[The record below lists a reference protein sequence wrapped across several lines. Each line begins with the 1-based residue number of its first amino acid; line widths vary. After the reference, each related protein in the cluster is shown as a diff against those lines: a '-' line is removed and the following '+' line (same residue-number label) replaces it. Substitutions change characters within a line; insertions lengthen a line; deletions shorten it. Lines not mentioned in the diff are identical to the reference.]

1 MDTVYLAT
9 VKQPCYQLKIIL
21 IANKNK
27 LSASADGR
35 PIRRVSGLRLVLMA
49 GVIFLAWLSSGTAHG
64 EDSQLTES
72 KLKAAFLFNFTKFVE
87 WPPSA
92 FTTADSPVVI
102 GILGNN
108 PFGDNLE
115 AIIHDK
121 KINDRII
128 VVKAMSSLAEVT
140 NCQVL
145 FISNSEK
152 GKVSEIVAAIGRASI
167 LTVGDTDG
175 FLEAGV
181 TIDFTKEG
189 NKVRFQ
195 INESASKRAGLKI
208 SSKLLSLASRTI
220 H

>member
-1 MDTVYLAT
+1 MGISN
-9 VKQPCYQLKIIL
+9 II
-21 IANKNK
+21 
-27 LSASADGR
+27 
-35 PIRRVSGLRLVLMA
+35 
-49 GVIFLAWLSSGTAHG
+49 
-64 EDSQLTES
+64 
-72 KLKAAFLFNFTKFVE
+72 TKFVE